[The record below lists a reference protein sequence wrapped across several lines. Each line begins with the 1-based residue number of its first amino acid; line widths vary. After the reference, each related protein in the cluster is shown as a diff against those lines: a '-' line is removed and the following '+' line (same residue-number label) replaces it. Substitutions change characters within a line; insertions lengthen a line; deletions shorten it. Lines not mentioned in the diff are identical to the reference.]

1 MKFNKRELIK
11 ICNES
16 LKTNTDV
23 NVASA
28 MYTDVELKFN
38 KGGENHESFK
48 QFQNF
53 WRI

>member
-1 MKFNKRELIK
+1 MKYNKKALINA
-11 ICNES
+11 CNQA
-16 LKTNTDV
+16 LKNNIDV

-53 WRI
+53 